1 MALKWMREKL
11 KYLKGILWAVVA
23 AFVIALFF
31 DFGANRGS
39 GAQGQEAAA
48 TVGGEVISYADY
60 QRSYRNLESYYQ
72 QQTGQQLNQEMI
84 KLFNLRQ
91 RALDQLIDRKILLLE
106 AKKVGLKATDAE
118 VEEAILSFPY
128 FKDEKGNFI
137 GRDEV
142 RERLRGSRMSE
153 REFAEAVRED
163 VLLQKLNDVMAHNAY
178 VSDADVERAFREQ
191 NEKAKIRFVQLP
203 GTELGAVFAS
213 QDEIQR
219 YFTEN
224 GDKYKKPEQ
233 RIVDYLLVDTNK
245 VRETLEVPEA
255 QIVEFYEK
263 NKDATYTTQEQVRAR
278 HILLRVKPERNEAAS
293 EAKARELKAQIESGT
308 DFATLAQQFS
318 DDESNASRGGD
329 LGYFGRGQMV
339 PAFSSAAFDAQI
351 NAVVGPVK
359 TDFGYHLIQVLDKQA
374 TQVRPFEEVKT
385 GIKARLQNEQLT
397 PLVEAKAREIYRKA
411 VDQKVAT
418 AEQLKALAEKEGV
431 SFETTPAFGQAD
443 PAGTLGK
450 VQEFNDAV
458 FKLEVGKLG
467 DAVKVGRGWAIPR
480 LQRVDTARPAELT
493 EVQDKVRIEVEKVK
507 RRELAKQRLAG
518 VRGQIVSA
526 SKTLDAVAAELSLQV
541 QESEE
546 FSREGV
552 IAGISQG
559 KKVIEAALGMEV
571 GEWSQPLES
580 ELGAVL
586 FQVMER
592 KKFDVA
598 AFEKEK
604 ADVRD
609 REERK
614 KAGLLTASLLEH
626 RKRDLVPQY
635 DAKLAAD
642 FAAPAKPPGA
652 RG

>member
-31 DFGANRGS
+31 DFGANSGS
-39 GAQGQEAAA
+39 GAQSQEAAA

-60 QRSYRNLESYYQ
+60 QRSYRNLESFYQ
-72 QQTGQQLNQEMI
+72 QQTGQTLTQEMI

-106 AKKVGLKATDAE
+106 AKNVGLKATDAE

-137 GRDEV
+137 GRDQV
-142 RERLRGSRMSE
+142 RERLRSNRMSE

-178 VSDADVERAFREQ
+178 VSDGDVERAFREQ
-191 NEKAKIRFVQLP
+191 NEQAKIRFVQLP

-213 QDEIQR
+213 PEEVQR
-219 YFTEN
+219 YFSEN

-233 RIVDYLLVDTNK
+233 RVVDYLLVDTSK
-245 VRETLEVPEA
+245 MRETLEVPEA
-255 QIVEFYEK
+255 QIVEYYEK
-263 NKDATYTTQEQVRAR
+263 NKETYSVKEQVRAR
-278 HILLRVKPERNEAAS
+278 QILLRVKPERDEAAS
-293 EAKARELKAQIESGT
+293 EAKARELKAQIEGGA
-308 DFATLAQQFS
+308 DFAALAQQFS
-318 DDESNASRGGD
+318 DDESTASRGGD
-329 LGYFGRGQMV
+329 LGYFDRGRNA
-339 PAFSSAAFDAQI
+339 PAIENAAFGAAT
-351 NAVVGPVK
+351 NTVVGPVK
-359 TDFGYHLIQVLDKQA
+359 GDFGYHLIQVLDKQA
-374 TQVRPFEEVKT
+374 ARVRPLDDVKP
-385 GIKARLQNEQLT
+385 GIKARLQNEQLV
-397 PLVEAKAREIYRKA
+397 PLVEAKAREIHRKA
-411 VDQKVAT
+411 VDQKVAS

-443 PAGTLGK
+443 IAGTLGN
-450 VQEFNDAV
+450 VRDFNEAV
-458 FKLEVGKLG
+458 FKLEVGKIGELI
-467 DAVKVGRGWAIPR
+467 KVGRGWVIPR
-480 LQRVDTARPAELT
+480 VQRIDAPRPADLA
-493 EVQDKVRIEVEKVK
+493 EVQDKVRIEVEKAK
-507 RRELAKQRLAG
+507 RRELAKQKLAG
-518 VRGQIVSA
+518 MRGQLA
-526 SKTLDAVAAELSLQV
+526 AGSKTLDAVATELGLQV

-546 FSREGV
+546 FSRQGT
-552 IAGISQG
+552 INGINQG
-559 KKVIEAALGMEV
+559 TKVIEAALGMEV

-580 ELGAVL
+580 DLGAVL

-592 KKFDVA
+592 KKFDRS
-598 AFEKEK
+598 AFESEK
-604 ADVRD
+604 ASVRE

-614 KAGLLTASLLEH
+614 KAGLLTASLIEH

-642 FAAPAKPPGA
+642 FATPAKPPGA
-652 RG
+652 QG